1 MNLHAIEQ
9 TRLWGQRRV
18 DGVEPPRHRADA
30 VTETTSRR
38 WRGAPAILFPHRS
51 YGGLRWGID
60 LPEMLAP
67 LAYILRMRTVPL
79 RNLGGCMSPDN
90 AWMALQGIETL
101 PMRMEKHCENAMK
114 VATHLSKH
122 PKIEWVRY
130 CVEIISRRRRGLV
143 DSIEKRRDI

>member
-1 MNLHAIEQ
+1 MGSTGKHPLF
-9 TRLWGQRRV
+9 TW
-18 DGVEPPRHRADA
+18 AD
-30 VTETTSRR
+30 T
-38 WRGAPAILFPHRS
+38 S

-122 PKIEWVRY
+122 PKTSGSATRACRATRCTGSEDLFERKG
-130 CVEIISRRRRGLV
+130 RTAGRH
-143 DSIEKRRDI
+143 